1 MSGNVQNFPGYLGT
15 VLGTETERPI
25 RFIKH
30 PSSSLEYR
38 VLDGDKTTIKLP
50 KRSKSLP
57 KSHDIVEMRKKNKI
71 AKSKII

>member
-1 MSGNVQNFPGYLGT
+1 M
-15 VLGTETERPI
+15 GTETERPI
-25 RFIKH
+25 RFIKN

-57 KSHDIVEMRKKNKI
+57 KPHDIVEIRKKNKI
-71 AKSKII
+71 AKSKIFNFFLTIPADF